1 MLYCQKQ
8 IQEVHNMKK
17 IGMMVAV
24 EIQSVLDKYDTRLTE
39 TELAGCK
46 IYQCK
51 DENYE
56 LIIVHSGA
64 GEIRAAAATQLLIS
78 HFHVDMIVNFG
89 VVGGLTE
96 AMNTARICIV
106 EKVVHYDFDSS
117 AADGSEV
124 GRYQE
129 YPDIYIPAD
138 PELLQKARTLHPEL
152 IPVICASADKFVASP
167 DRKREL
173 NRLFNADICEMEAAG
188 ILLTCNRNQIPCLM
202 LKIVSDSIN
211 GGAEEFWERVDET
224 AALCLELVDEIIG
237 EL

>member
-1 MLYCQKQ
+1 
-8 IQEVHNMKK
+8 MKK

-24 EIQSVLDKYDTRLTE
+24 EIQSVLNKYASRLTE
-39 TELAGCK
+39 TQLAGCK
-46 IYQCK
+46 IYQCM
-51 DENYE
+51 DDDYE

-89 VVGGLTE
+89 VVGGLTD
-96 AMNTARICIV
+96 AMSTARICIV

-129 YPDIYIPAD
+129 YPDIYIPVD
-138 PELLQKARTLHPEL
+138 PGLYRKALSLHPEL
-152 IPVICASADKFVASP
+152 VPVICASADKFVAAP
-167 DRKREL
+167 ERKREL

-202 LKIVSDSIN
+202 LKIVSDSVT

-224 AALCLELVDEIIG
+224 AALCLEVVDSVIAA
-237 EL
+237 L